1 MSGSSI
7 DKQVRDILEWVGED
21 PDREGLQKT
30 PGRVGRALEF
40 LTKGYKEDPRAV
52 IGDAMF
58 TVNYSE
64 MIIVKD
70 IDFFSLCEHH
80 LLPFFG
86 RVHVAYLPGKK
97 IVGISKVA
105 RMIECYARR
114 LQVQERMT
122 EQIASTLNEILDA
135 AGVGVVVEAEH
146 LCMRMRGVEKPNS
159 VMVTSALVGA
169 FQKKETRQEFM
180 NLIATKMR

>member
-1 MSGSSI
+1 VAVDAI
-7 DKQVRDILEWVGED
+7 DEQIRDVLSWIGED

-30 PGRVGRALEF
+30 PGRVSRALKF
-40 LTKGYKEDPRAV
+40 LTKGYEEDPRAV

-58 TVNYSE
+58 TETYSE
-64 MIIVKD
+64 MIIIKD
-70 IDFFSLCEHH
+70 IDFFSMCEHH

-86 RVHVAYLPGKK
+86 RVHVAYLPGHK

-105 RMIECYARR
+105 RMVECYARR

-122 EQIASTLNEILDA
+122 EQIASTLSEVLQAI
-135 AGVGVVVEAEH
+135 GVGVVVEAEH

-169 FQKKETRQEFM
+169 FQNKETRQEFM